1 MVTFKSR
8 RSLKGRERKRRTVW
22 LLFHGPEQTIP
33 FKNGSSFK
41 DMIMRSLNDN
51 IKSCLYKKKTQQSFN
66 YTNEGL
72 YTWQI
77 FFKRL

>member
-8 RSLKGRERKRRTVW
+8 RSLKGRERKRSRAW

-41 DMIMRSLNDN
+41 DMIMRSLNDISKVFY
-51 IKSCLYKKKTQQSFN
+51 IKKPQQSFN